1 MGMNRIS
8 EKPLK
13 TRDSGTL
20 SVAGIPC
27 LRLGL
32 CNGSVGAVAVHGH
45 SGQKP
50 DPSVTPLDPCGRPFD
65 PYGCESDPCGRGFD
79 PSPCP
84 I

>member
-20 SVAGIPC
+20 SAVGIPC

-32 CNGSVGAVAVHGH
+32 CQGSMGAVATHGH
-45 SGQKP
+45 RGQKP
-50 DPSVTPLDPCGRPFD
+50 DPYVTPLTPAADRLTPMAVKVTPVVVILT
-65 PYGCESDPCGRGFD
+65 PPLV
-79 PSPCP
+79 
-84 I
+84 